1 MDTNIYFVRH
11 AHSVYTPDELGRTLS
26 ERGIQD
32 ADKVTNLLK
41 SENIEVVV
49 SSPYKR
55 AFLTVEGTAEHIDVP
70 IKIFEDFKEREL
82 SLKPVNDFEIAI
94 TKVWEDFTFA

>member
-11 AHSVYTPDELGRTLS
+11 AHSVYTPDELGRPLS

-41 SENIEVVV
+41 TENIEVVL

-55 AFLTVEGTAEHIDVP
+55 AFQTVEGTAEHIDEP
-70 IKIFEDFKEREL
+70 IKVVEDFKEREL
-82 SLKPVNDFEIAI
+82 SL
-94 TKVWEDFTFA
+94 